1 MALLSLP
8 APDSLPHPAL
18 PRFLGLPDA
27 GERLL
32 VVRAP
37 AGTEAQ
43 RFAHGWAGGPDRILT
58 WPVRNGQAVDAGAI
72 ISQVRALLEDPD
84 AGRVAVV
91 ADQGAPVGRLAAAVP
106 ARIAGPRDLHLTE
119 HEILTLAAHLTSRL
133 APDPAPGLAAD
144 PAPDPH
150 RRHASGRA
158 TGTPSA
164 GEQPGRPP
172 LPLTPRRIHLKTG
185 GWFLPAAILI
195 ADPVGVQSARQSLF
209 SAMMRWLH
217 PQDADGSISQAGYLP
232 RFTEELID
240 AFRPQGFRAMPSAR
254 DLESL
259 GLLVRDGIG
268 GWFMP
273 WLVRDC
279 LRDAMQEG
287 HPHRVAEL
295 NRAADEALAATGQV
309 ETVVQRTVDARDWNR
324 LEGLLLEHWADLF
337 VWNEPALASAV
348 HSLPRARVGGVDVTG
363 FMPGLLSVTDP
374 DTVPFTLPASRPD
387 YDRDEALQTLRA
399 GTTRLYRTPG
409 RQALTL
415 GIIEVA
421 YLRRVGLFTES
432 AEAALR
438 LNVALTAALTSGH
451 VRPVMAGFVELQCGI
466 SLHLADRL
474 AEAKTAY
481 EKAFHWALRGSAE
494 PLIAEVAGKLA
505 LLAIQQG
512 NTDRAR
518 FWVAKVDEPLAKVRW
533 ARNVAAFAADVARAH
548 LALTDV
554 DLVTA
559 HAVLARL
566 PPDLDTDEFW
576 ASHAA
581 LLVRTASCE
590 GRGAEAARW
599 VLGWRQERPAAVQSP
614 LAKRILSEAFHAARI
629 STGDL
634 TVVPGWD
641 RSQELADL
649 EALRSLLAGDPDA
662 ALRALRMPERT
673 GQRHR
678 NLSALIGVLART
690 RCTPATVPETVVR
703 QLVSIHHSGGELA
716 DLSAF
721 HALGWTP
728 VFRRAGLVDEAGLAR
743 LQQLTRPAM
752 VEREAPALTSREREV
767 LQSLRA
773 GMTRREIAE
782 STYRS
787 ENTIKGQI
795 RSLYAKLGASSAA
808 EAVEQAR
815 NFGL

>member
-8 APDSLPHPAL
+8 DPDTLPHPAL
-18 PRFLGLPDA
+18 LRFLASPDA

-43 RFAHGWAGGPDRILT
+43 RFAHGWAGGPDRVLT
-58 WPVRNGQAVDAGAI
+58 WPVRNGQAVDAEAI
-72 ISQVRALLEDPD
+72 ISRVGALLEDPD

-106 ARIAGPRDLHLTE
+106 ARLAGPRDLHLTE
-119 HEILTLAAHLTSRL
+119 HEILTLAAHLTAGP
-133 APDPAPGLAAD
+133 APDPAPD
-144 PAPDPH
+144 PQ
-150 RRHASGRA
+150 RRHTSGRA
-158 TGTPSA
+158 TGTPSSP
-164 GEQPGRPP
+164 GHPGRPP

-195 ADPVGVQSARQSLF
+195 ADPVGVQTARQSLF

-217 PQDADGSISQAGYLP
+217 PRDADGSISQAGYLP
-232 RFTEELID
+232 RFTEEVVD

-348 HSLPRARVGGVDVTG
+348 HSLPRARVGGEDVTG
-363 FMPGLLSVTDP
+363 FMPGLLSVADP
-374 DTVPFTLPASRPD
+374 DTVPFTLPAHRPD
-387 YDRDEALQTLRA
+387 YDRDEALQRLRA

-409 RQALTL
+409 RRALTL
-415 GIIEVA
+415 GTIEVA
-421 YLRRVGLFTES
+421 YLRRVGLFMES

-438 LNVALTAALTSGH
+438 LDVALSAALATAH
-451 VRPVMAGFVELQCGI
+451 VRPVMAGFVGLQTGI

-505 LLAIQQG
+505 LLSIQQG

-533 ARNVAAFAADVARAH
+533 ARNVAAFAADVAHAH
-548 LALTDV
+548 LDLTDLDIV
-554 DLVTA
+554 SA
-559 HAVLARL
+559 HAVLDRL

-581 LLVRTASCE
+581 LLVRTAILE

-614 LAKRILSEAFHAARI
+614 LAKRLLSEAFHAARI

-641 RSQELADL
+641 RSQALADL

-703 QLVSIHHSGGELA
+703 QLVSIHHYGGELA

-721 HALGWTP
+721 HTLGWTP
-728 VFRRAGLVDEAGLAR
+728 VFRRAGLVDDAGLAR
-743 LQQLTRPAM
+743 LQKLTSPTMA
-752 VEREAPALTSREREV
+752 EREAPVLTPREREV

-773 GMTRREIAE
+773 GLSRRDIAE

-808 EAVEQAR
+808 EAVERAR
-815 NFGL
+815 HFGL

>member
-8 APDSLPHPAL
+8 DPESLPHPAL
-18 PRFLGLPDA
+18 PRFLASHHA

-32 VVRAP
+32 VVRTP

-43 RFAHGWAGGPDRILT
+43 RFAHGWAGGAGRVLP
-58 WPVRNGQAVDAGAI
+58 WPVQNGQAVSGEEI
-72 ISQVRALLEDPD
+72 VSRVGALLEGPD

-91 ADQGAPVGRLAAAVP
+91 ADQGAPVGRLAAAFP
-106 ARIAGPRDLHLTE
+106 ARIAGPRDLFLTE
-119 HEILTLAAHLTSRL
+119 DEILTLAASL
-133 APDPAPGLAAD
+133 AASPAPGPASDRD
-144 PAPDPH
+144 PGTLTAEGHLGGQPG
-150 RRHASGRA
+150 GRP
-158 TGTPSA
+158 G
-164 GEQPGRPP
+164 GYPGRPP
-172 LPLTPRRIHLKTG
+172 LPLTPHRIHLKTG

-195 ADPVGVQSARQSLF
+195 ADPLGVQTARQSLY
-209 SAMMRWLH
+209 SALMRWLH
-217 PQDADGSISQAGYLP
+217 PQDVDGSISQAGFLP
-232 RFTEELID
+232 QFTEEVID
-240 AFRPQGFRAMPSAR
+240 AFRPEGFGAMPSAR
-254 DLESL
+254 GLESL
-259 GLLVRDGIG
+259 GLLVRDGTG

-279 LRDAMQEG
+279 LRDAIQES
-287 HPHRVAEL
+287 HPHRVDEL
-295 NRAADEALAATGQV
+295 NRAVDRALAATGHIGA
-309 ETVVQRTVDARDWNR
+309 VVQRTVDARDWNR
-324 LEGLLLEHWADLF
+324 LEDLLLEHWADLF

-348 HSLPRARVGGVDVTG
+348 SSLPRARVGGVDVTG

-374 DTVPFTLPASRPD
+374 DTVPFTLPAHRPD
-387 YDRDEALQTLRA
+387 YDRDEGLQSLRA
-399 GTTRLYRTPG
+399 GTTRLYRTPD
-409 RQALTL
+409 RQALAL
-415 GIIEVA
+415 GTIEVA

-432 AEAALR
+432 ADAAVR
-438 LNVALTAALTSGH
+438 LNVALSAALSSAP
-451 VRPVMAGFVELQCGI
+451 VRPVMAGFVGLQAGI

-474 AEAKTAY
+474 AEAKTTY
-481 EKAFHWALRGSAE
+481 EKAFHWAMRGSAE

-505 LLAIQQG
+505 LLSIQQG

-518 FWVAKVDEPLAKVRW
+518 FWVAKVDEPLAKVRV

-548 LALTDV
+548 LALTDLDIV
-554 DLVTA
+554 AA
-559 HAVLARL
+559 HAVLDRM

-581 LLVRTASCE
+581 LLVRTASYE
-590 GRGAEAARW
+590 GRGADGARW
-599 VLGWRQERPAAVQSP
+599 VLGWRQERPAAAQSP

-649 EALRSLLAGDPDA
+649 EALRCLLKGDPDA
-662 ALRALRMPERT
+662 ALRALRVPERT

-678 NLSALIGVLART
+678 NLSALIGVLARN
-690 RCTPATVPETVVR
+690 RCAPATVPETVVR
-703 QLVSIHHSGGELA
+703 HLVSIHHYGGELA
-716 DLSAF
+716 DLSGF
-721 HALGWTP
+721 HTLGWTP
-728 VFRRAGLVDEAGLAR
+728 VFRCAGLVDDAGQAR
-743 LQQLTRPAM
+743 LQQLTRPAL
-752 VEREAPALTSREREV
+752 VERAAPSLTSREREV

-808 EAVEQAR
+808 EALEQAR

>member
-8 APDSLPHPAL
+8 DPNALPHPAL
-18 PRFLGLPDA
+18 PRFRDSPDA

-43 RFAHGWAGGPDRILT
+43 RFAHGWAGGPDRILP
-58 WPVRNGQAVDAGAI
+58 WPVQNGQAVDTEEI
-72 ISQVRALLEDPD
+72 ISRVGALLEDPA

-91 ADQGAPVGRLAAAVP
+91 ADQGAPVGRLAAAFP
-106 ARIAGPRDLHLTE
+106 ARLAGPRDLLLTE
-119 HEILTLAAHLTSRL
+119 GEILS
-133 APDPAPGLAAD
+133 LAAD
-144 PAPDPH
+144 LSAH
-150 RRHASGRA
+150 RASG
-158 TGTPSA
+158 TPLA
-164 GEQPGRPP
+164 ADHPGRPP

-185 GWFLPAAILI
+185 GWFLPVAILL
-195 ADPVGVQSARQSLF
+195 ADPLGVQTARQSLF
-209 SAMMRWLH
+209 SALMRWLH

-232 RFTEELID
+232 QFTEEVID
-240 AFRPQGFRAMPSAR
+240 AFRPQGFGAMPSPR

-259 GLLVRDGIG
+259 GLLVRDGSG

-273 WLVRDC
+273 WLVQDC

-287 HPHRVAEL
+287 RPDRVAEL
-295 NRAADEALAATGQV
+295 NRAVDEALAATGHI
-309 ETVVQRTVDARDWNR
+309 EAVVQRTVFARDWNR
-324 LEGLLLEHWADLF
+324 LEDLLLEHWADLF
-337 VWNEPALASAV
+337 VWNEPALTSAV
-348 HSLPRARVGGVDVTG
+348 SSFPRARVAGVDVAG
-363 FMPGLLSVTDP
+363 FLPGLLSPTDP
-374 DTVPFTLPASRPD
+374 DTVPFTLPAHRPD
-387 YDRDEALQTLRA
+387 VHRDEALQALRA
-399 GTTRLYRTPG
+399 GTTRLYRTPD

-415 GIIEVA
+415 GTIEVA

-432 AEAALR
+432 ADAAVRLNAALS
-438 LNVALTAALTSGH
+438 AALSTAP
-451 VRPVMAGFVELQCGI
+451 VRPVMASFVGLQAGI

-505 LLAIQQG
+505 LLSIQQG

-518 FWVAKVDEPLAKVRW
+518 FWVAKVDEPLSTVRW
-533 ARNVAAFAADVARAH
+533 AHNVVAFAADVARAH
-548 LALTDV
+548 LALTEL

-559 HAVLARL
+559 HAVLERL
-566 PPDLDTDEFW
+566 PADLDTDEFW

-581 LLVRTASCE
+581 LLVHTASAE

-614 LAKRILSEAFHAARI
+614 LAGRILSEAFHAARI

-641 RSQELADL
+641 RSQQLADL
-649 EALRSLLAGDPDA
+649 EALRCLLKGDPDA
-662 ALRALRMPERT
+662 ALRALRLPERT

-678 NLSALIGVLART
+678 NRSALIGVLARA

-703 QLVSIHHSGGELA
+703 HLASIHHQDGELA
-716 DLSAF
+716 DLSFF

-728 VFRRAGLVDEAGLAR
+728 VFRRAGLVDDAGLVR
-743 LQQLTRPAM
+743 LQRLTRPAL
-752 VEREAPALTSREREV
+752 VECEAPTLTSREREV

-815 NFGL
+815 TFGL